1 MAETV
6 EWYGK
11 NYNEIKNYGMIEQI
25 KNHIRNNLNEEQRI
39 EYIKYLR
46 AWCDFPNDFMGS

>member
-11 NYNEIKNYGMIEQI
+11 KYAEIKNYGMIEQV
-25 KNHIRNNLNEEQRI
+25 KNHIKNNLSEEQQV

-46 AWCDFPNDFMGS
+46 AFCDFPNDFAV